1 MTEQTS
7 RAGRFPVLLAAALM
21 LAACGTSPSKGLLET
36 HNAEST
42 RAKFSLCSNFG
53 CTARWVL
60 GLAPAEWDEIRAMF
74 RPPPET
80 AAEERIRMAEAV
92 GRLEAITGPKIG
104 TENDR
109 PGAPI
114 LFGEQK
120 GQMDCIDEAY
130 NTSVYLTFM
139 ERDGLFRFH
148 TVGDPI
154 KRGMV
159 IDRWFHNTATVT
171 ETATG
176 QSWAI
181 DSWFGANGEPADIVT
196 AEEWMEGW
204 EPEKFQNRP
213 DRY

>member
-1 MTEQTS
+1 
-7 RAGRFPVLLAAALM
+7 M
-21 LAACGTSPSKGLLET
+21 LAACGSSPSKGLLKEYSP
-36 HNAEST
+36 NNELSQ
-42 RAKFSLCSNFG
+42 FNLCSNFG
-53 CTARWVL
+53 CTARWRL
-60 GLAPAEWDEIRAMF
+60 GLAPAEWAQVRAMF
-74 RPPPET
+74 EEPPEN
-80 AAEERIRMAEAV
+80 AAEERLRLAEAV
-92 GRLEAITGPKIG
+92 GLLESITGPKIG
-104 TENDR
+104 AENDR

-139 ERDGLFRFH
+139 EQDGLMRFH

-196 AEEWMEGW
+196 AKEWMDGW